1 MSLLSKTLGR
11 VIPRYRTFSD
21 WVTVYRQIIDA
32 RPIQPKTLQNRNASL
47 RRLIDEF
54 GPRTISAIRPHEVA
68 QLLRRLHGQYPH
80 LARRVLIEAR
90 DCFGEAV
97 AYGWIN
103 TNPAASVRHQPTKVA
118 RRRLTL
124 EEWQHIYAW
133 SQANQRGWASRMIL
147 LALVTGQRRADLQ
160 KMRFEDVRD
169 GYLYIQQQKKG
180 ARVRLPLDLRLE
192 AIGVSLGE
200 AIEQCRDYAPPGEYL
215 LRKST
220 GERPVC
226 PSLSARFEDAR
237 EGVYGKH
244 SGAGLP
250 PCLHEC
256 RSLSERL
263 YRKQGIDTRTLLGHK
278 RQSMTDTYN
287 DDRGLSDGEWK
298 TLEV

>member
-47 RRLIDEF
+47 RRL
-54 GPRTISAIRPHEVA
+54 
-68 QLLRRLHGQYPH
+68 
-80 LARRVLIEAR
+80 
-90 DCFGEAV
+90 
-97 AYGWIN
+97 
-103 TNPAASVRHQPTKVA
+103 
-118 RRRLTL
+118 TL
-124 EEWQHIYAW
+124 DEWQRIYAW
-133 SQANQRGWASRMIL
+133 SQANQPSWASRMIL
-147 LALVTGQRRADLQ
+147 LALVTGQRRADL
-160 KMRFEDVRD
+160 
-169 GYLYIQQQKKG
+169 
-180 ARVRLPLDLRLE
+180 RLE

-200 AIEQCRDYAPPGEYL
+200 AIELCRDYAPPGEYL

-244 SGAGLP
+244 TGAGLP

-256 RSLSERL
+256 RSLAERL